1 MTLRI
6 GSGKL
11 KGRKLSIPHGPQRF
25 SSGRTKKALFDFL
38 SPYLEG
44 AEVLDLFAGAGGL
57 GIEALSRGGRFC
69 MFVESDAR
77 AVTALG
83 KNLSVLFSVERYEI
97 KKEDFRR
104 ALERLFKTSRQ
115 FDVVLADPPYRQEFL
130 DEFSSLWSKYPIL
143 RPEGILAVEHSKKQ
157 IFTAPENLSFSE
169 SRRYGDTMISYFKP
183 KV

>member
-38 SPYLEG
+38 FPHLEG

-57 GIEALSRGGRFC
+57 GIEALSRGARFC

-77 AVTALG
+77 AVAALG
-83 KNLSVLFSVERYEI
+83 KNLSGLFSAERYEI
-97 KKEDFRR
+97 KKEDFRK

-130 DEFSSLWSKYPIL
+130 HEFSAAWSEHPVL
-143 RPEGILAVEHSKKQ
+143 QPDGVLALEHSKKQ
-157 IFTAPENLSFSE
+157 AFGLPENLLLLE

-183 KV
+183 NV

>member
-1 MTLRI
+1 MTLRV

-38 SPYLEG
+38 FPYLEG
-44 AEVLDLFAGAGGL
+44 AEALDLFAGAGAL
-57 GIEALSRGGRFC
+57 GIEALSRGARFC
-69 MFVESDAR
+69 LFVEIDSQ
-77 AVTALG
+77 AVAVLRKNILG
-83 KNLSVLFSVERYEI
+83 LFPDQQYEI
-97 KKEDFRR
+97 RREDFRKT
-104 ALERLFKTSRQ
+104 LERAFAAGRK

-130 DEFSSLWSKYPIL
+130 DEFSAAWSEYPVL
-143 RPEGILAVEHSKKQ
+143 QPDGVLALEHSKKQ
-157 IFTAPENLSFSE
+157 AFGLPENLLLLE